1 MWDALIVGAGPAGSA
16 LASLL
21 ADMGYAVLLVDGARF
36 PRDKL
41 CGEYLG
47 PGCRRLLQQIGVLGM
62 IEQAARPLRGMRVRS
77 PGGATFTAEFPPGLH
92 GLAIRRLHLDHLL
105 LEHAR
110 RNRIECLQGFRVE
123 RLVFAGNRVC
133 GVEGLHHQ
141 RGREVLPA
149 RLVIGADGRNSVVAR
164 RLGVFRWHRAHRK
177 MALCVHYEGVSLE
190 SDYAEVYIGRLG
202 YGILNPLPG
211 GLANVN
217 LVGDLENF
225 APARG
230 RVEDCFG
237 RWLRTL
243 PALEERLM
251 AARPVEDVRA
261 LGPLAHHAARA
272 SFDGGLLVGDAAG
285 FYDPFTGEGIGM
297 ALRSAE
303 MAAGVVRR
311 ALERGDC
318 SAQFLR
324 QYDVERAAQFRGR
337 FRLEAAI
344 QAVIGRP
351 WLANLIAGR
360 LRLRPEAAGELLRM
374 TGGLVP
380 PRMTRCLKLVGRVI
394 A

>member
-1 MWDALIVGAGPAGSA
+1 MWDALIVGAGPAGST

-21 ADMGYAVLLVDGARF
+21 ADLGYAVLLVDGARF

-47 PGCRRLLQQIGVLGM
+47 PGCRGALRRIGILGA
-62 IEQAARPLRGMRVRS
+62 IEQAAQPLRGMRVRS
-77 PGGATFTAEFPPGLH
+77 PAGATFTAEFPPGLH

-110 RNRIECLQGFRVE
+110 RNRVESLQGFRVE
-123 RLVFAGNRVC
+123 RLVIAGNRVC

-141 RGREVLPA
+141 RGREVIPA

-164 RLGVFRWHRAHRK
+164 SLGVFRWQRAHRK

-190 SDYAEVYIGRLG
+190 DDYAEVYIGRRG

-211 GLANVN
+211 SLANVN
-217 LVGDLENF
+217 LVGELENF
-225 APARG
+225 AAASG
-230 RVEDCFG
+230 RVEDRFR
-237 RWLRTL
+237 RWLRAL
-243 PALEERLM
+243 PALDERLM
-251 AARPVEDVRA
+251 AARPIEKVRA
-261 LGPLAHHAARA
+261 LGPLAHRAARA

-303 MAAGVVRR
+303 MAAGVVDR

-318 SAQFLR
+318 SAPFLL
-324 QYDVERAAQFRGR
+324 QYDAERAAEFRAR

-360 LRLRPEAAGELLRM
+360 LRLKPEAAGELLKM
-374 TGGLVP
+374 TGGLVLP
-380 PRMTRCLKLVGRVI
+380 SLAGCLKLV